1 MINKNTGGKM
11 SKSNKTFTRIL
22 WALFW
27 IAVGILWLMSN
38 RGILPFNFNWGE
50 DWPIIFVVIGVA
62 MLFNLIT
69 CSLKTKKECSFS
81 FDSSTGKTKSG
92 KAKWLKIRVYENN
105 DDNPKVKITLP
116 ISVIKSAVKIGG
128 KFNFSIPEKVR
139 EKMAEKN
146 VDFDADLFD
155 NIDEM
160 FDEFAVNGRY
170 EIINVV
176 DDGDRVEIYVE

>member
-1 MINKNTGGKM
+1 MYK
-11 SKSNKTFTRIL
+11 SKKTFTHIL

-27 IAVGILWLMSN
+27 ITIGIFWIMSN
-38 RGILPFNFNWGE
+38 RGIISINFNWSS
-50 DWPIIFVVIGVA
+50 DWPIFIVFIGVA
-62 MLFNLIT
+62 MLFDLIT
-69 CSLKTKKECSFS
+69 CSFKAKKSCNLS

-92 KAKWLKIRVYENN
+92 KAKWLKIRVYENY
-105 DDNPKVKITLP
+105 DEDPKVKITLP

-128 KFNFSIPEKVR
+128 KFNFSIPEKVK
-139 EKMAEKN
+139 EKLAEKN
-146 VDFDADLFD
+146 VDFDSDLFD